1 MTARG
6 RFEVVNELG
15 LHARA
20 AARLVQVAGAHESSV
35 RVAKDGRE
43 VDGKSIMGLLL
54 LCGQRGSFLEIVAE
68 GPDEA
73 EVIEALGDLIR
84 GRFGEAR

>member
-6 RFEVVNELG
+6 RFEIVNELG

-20 AARLVQVAGAHESSV
+20 AARLVQVAAAHESSV

-54 LCGQRGSFLEIVAE
+54 LCGQRGSFLEVVAE

-73 EVIEALGDLIR
+73 EVIEALGELVR